1 MKKLRIL
8 TLILAVALIFGG
20 CGASSL
26 SLDSKNEAFD
36 AGGWTEEMKPVEP
49 EAPMEMP
56 EMEYVT
62 EDSAFDNSTSASV
75 SENKPL
81 SGRKLIRTFNLDVE
95 TLEFDSF
102 VASLKNE
109 VSALGGY
116 IENSSVNGNSYNYS
130 SNRNAGFT
138 CRIPSEKLDEFINTI
153 GGLGNITYSYE
164 DTTDVTL
171 QYVDTEARIKSL
183 QTEYDR
189 LLELLAE
196 AETIDT
202 IILLEQRITEVRYQL
217 ESYQSQL
224 RTYDNLVDYSTV
236 HLNVNEVKRVTATE
250 KETVWER
257 ISADFG
263 DNIYDIWVGA
273 QDFFVWFVANIP
285 YFIIWAI
292 IIAAVVFAVRFFL
305 GKNPKWQERKAARK
319 ARKEY
324 KKAQKLSE
332 KAWDEHRNGSART
345 ALHLV
350 CRTGTN
356 TKGRGHLRCSP
367 Q

>member
-1 MKKLRIL
+1 MKKLKISA
-8 TLILAVALIFGG
+8 IVLAVALIL
-20 CGASSL
+20 CSCSSGRV
-26 SLDSKNEAFD
+26 SYDSKNEAFD

-56 EMEYVT
+56 KMEYVT
-62 EDSAFDNSTSASV
+62 EDSAFDNSTSASI
-75 SENKPL
+75 SENTAPTN
-81 SGRKLIRTFNLDVE
+81 RKLIRTFNLDVE
-95 TLEFDSF
+95 TLEFETFISD
-102 VASLKNE
+102 LKSE
-109 VSALGGY
+109 VSSLGGY
-116 IENSSVNGNSYNYS
+116 IENSSVSGNSYNYS
-130 SNRNAGFT
+130 SNRNASFT
-138 CRIPSEKLDEFINTI
+138 CRIPSDKLDEFINTI

-183 QTEYDR
+183 QTEYDQ

-196 AETIDT
+196 AENIDT
-202 IILLEQRITEVRYQL
+202 IILLQQRLTDVRYQL

-236 HLNVNEVKRVTATE
+236 HLNVNEVKRVTAAEPKTI
-250 KETVWER
+250 WER

-263 DNIYDIWVGA
+263 DNVYDIWAGA

-292 IIAAVVFAVRFFL
+292 IIAAIVFAVRFFL

-324 KKAQKLSE
+324 KKAQKLAEKTENSE
-332 KAWDEHRNGSART
+332 NKE
-345 ALHLV
+345 
-350 CRTGTN
+350 
-356 TKGRGHLRCSP
+356 
-367 Q
+367 

>member
-1 MKKLRIL
+1 MKNLRIF
-8 TLILAVALIFGG
+8 TLIIAITVIFSG

-26 SLDSKNEAFD
+26 DYVSKNESYD
-36 AGGWTEEMKPVEP
+36 AGMFEEMMPVEP
-49 EAPMEMP
+49 EAPMELP
-56 EMEYVT
+56 ETEAVT
-62 EDSAFDNSTSASV
+62 EDSLLDSSSPSADI
-75 SENKPL
+75 SENGY
-81 SGRKLIRTFNLDVE
+81 SGNRKLIRTFNLDVE
-95 TLEFDSF
+95 TLDFEKFIAEIKAEIS
-102 VASLKNE
+102 S
-109 VSALGGY
+109 LGGY
-116 IENSSVNGNSYNYS
+116 IESSSVSGNSYNYS
-130 SNRNAGFT
+130 SYRNANFT
-138 CRIPSEKLDEFINTI
+138 CRIPSAKLDEFVGTV
-153 GGLGNITYSYE
+153 GGLGNVTYSYE

-171 QYVDTEARIKSL
+171 NYVDTEARIKSL

-196 AETIDT
+196 AENIDT
-202 IILLEQRITEVRYQL
+202 IILLEQRITDVRYQL

-273 QDFFVWFVANIP
+273 QDFFVWFVASIP

-292 IIAAVVFAVRFFL
+292 VIFVIIFAARHFL
-305 GKNPKWQERKAARK
+305 KNNEKWQERKAARK

-324 KKAQKLSE
+324 KKAQKLAE
-332 KAWDEHRNGSART
+332 KAKTEN
-345 ALHLV
+345 
-350 CRTGTN
+350 
-356 TKGRGHLRCSP
+356 KEE
-367 Q
+367 

>member
-20 CGASSL
+20 CGARTEAF
-26 SLDSKNEAFD
+26 DPKNEAFD

-62 EDSAFDNSTSASV
+62 EDSAFDNSTSASISDGSV
-75 SENKPL
+75 PS
-81 SGRKLIRTFNLDVE
+81 SRKLIRTFDLDVE

-102 VASLKNE
+102 IASLKNE

-116 IENSSVNGNSYNYS
+116 IENSSINGNSYNYS

-183 QTEYDR
+183 QTEYDQ

-196 AETIDT
+196 AENIDT
-202 IILLEQRITEVRYQL
+202 IILLQQRLTEVRYQL

-236 HLNVNEVKRVTATE
+236 HLNVNEVRRISAPEQK
-250 KETVWER
+250 TVWER
-257 ISADFG
+257 ISADFS
-263 DNIYDIWVGA
+263 DNLYDIWINA
-273 QDFFVWFVANIP
+273 EDFFVWFVASIP
-285 YFIIWAI
+285 YFIIWA
-292 IIAAVVFAVRFFL
+292 AVIVAIVFVFRFIL
-305 GKNPKWQERKAARK
+305 KNNPKWQERKAARK

-324 KKAQKLSE
+324 KKAQKLAE
-332 KAWDEHRNGSART
+332 K
-345 ALHLV
+345 
-350 CRTGTN
+350 TN
-356 TKGRGHLRCSP
+356 TENKE
-367 Q
+367 